1 MPLRIAIVGAG
12 PCGLVSATRIGTA
25 ARDSDVAID
34 LFDARICPPG
44 LLRFGL
50 DCGACPARFFGNVVV
65 GRDLSTTD
73 LAETY
78 AATIDSSAGASA
90 CRRTTSAVIAALI
103 RGALVDPAG
112 GTDIADLLRSRS
124 IAATSWHAPAPQTGG
139 AEMPRTGDAA
149 GTTAVGHAARLR
161 GVEEWARTARTAHGI
176 PVCI

>member
-25 ARDSDVAID
+25 ARDSDVTID

-103 RGALVDPAG
+103 RGALVEPAG

-124 IAATSWHAPAPQTGG
+124 IAATSWHTPTPQTGD
-139 AEMPRTGDAA
+139 ATG
-149 GTTAVGHAARLR
+149 THAARLR
-161 GVEEWARTARTAHGI
+161 GVEEWARAARAAHGI